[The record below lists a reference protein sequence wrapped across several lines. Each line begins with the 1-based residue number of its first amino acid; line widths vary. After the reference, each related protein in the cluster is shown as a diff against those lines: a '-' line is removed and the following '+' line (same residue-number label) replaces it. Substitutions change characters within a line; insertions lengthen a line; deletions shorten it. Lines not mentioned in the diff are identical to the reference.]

1 MGGLQ
6 ITSGKFTANAAW
18 LVLAVIAFNLTLAAG
33 TITGTTLAK
42 ATTATIRR
50 KIVHVPARVASSAR
64 KLSLHLPTGWPW
76 EDAWTK
82 LFTGLCAPPPT
93 AATT

>member
-18 LVLAVIAFNLTLAAG
+18 LVLAVLAFNLTRAAATLAGPAM
-33 TITGTTLAK
+33 AK

-50 KIVHVPARVASSAR
+50 KRVTCP
-64 KLSLHLPTGWPW
+64 HG
-76 EDAWTK
+76 
-82 LFTGLCAPPPT
+82 
-93 AATT
+93 